1 MAFNKGS
8 LARINHPALAEAI
21 ARGDRWAVRSHE
33 SDIGVWRR
41 ATPADNEAWRANLAE
56 RARAAEAR
64 GESTFSIYCDSAG
77 EPRLPPTDAYFS
89 RGESWDI
96 GTVVT
101 IIRGRCRAPRG
112 YGNVPNC
119 AEVMLPNGNIAFIK
133 KEFLAAV

>member
-77 EPRLPPTDAYFS
+77 EPRLPPTDTHFR
-89 RGESWDI
+89 RGESWDLGDI
-96 GTVVT
+96 VT
-101 IIRGRCRAPRG
+101 IIRGRCRAQRG
-112 YGNVPNC
+112 YYDIPGC

-133 KEFLAAV
+133 KEFLVAV

>member
-8 LARINHPALAEAI
+8 LARISSPALADAI
-21 ARGDRWAVRSHE
+21 ARGDRWSIRSHE

-56 RARAAEAR
+56 RARAAKLR
-64 GESTFSIYCDSAG
+64 GEDTFSVYCDSAG
-77 EPRLPPTDAYFS
+77 EPRLPPTDAYFP
-89 RGESWDI
+89 RGESWDL

-112 YGNVPNC
+112 YGTVAGC

-133 KEFLAAV
+133 KEFLTAV